1 MPVLQKS
8 KITVWERH
16 LFKKKF
22 CFGSFRNVSTL
33 RKEVFSGAPVKRV
46 FLYGSNNSDSVAF
59 GNACFAEIKD
69 GTLRTTLFQK
79 SILLWKF

>member
-1 MPVLQKS
+1 M
-8 KITVWERH
+8 
-16 LFKKKF
+16 
-22 CFGSFRNVSTL
+22 STL

-59 GNACFAEIKD
+59 GNAGFAEIKD
-69 GTLRTTLFQK
+69 DTLRATLFQK